1 MSSSVSATP
10 AAPAAAA
17 AAATATAAAS
27 PDYTLSARL
36 QPFGAQTVWQEFT
49 PLAKQLGAINC
60 GQGFPDWPAP
70 PFVKEALCRA
80 VHEDANQYARSAGL
94 PALCEALA
102 ARYSP
107 LLGRQ
112 LDWESEVTVGVGSS
126 ECLYACMQA
135 LLDPGD
141 EAVLISPAFDIYAAQ
156 VSMAGGSCV
165 YVPLRLAPGSGG
177 GGGDTQEWTLDMA
190 ELRAALTPRT
200 RVLLLNTPQNP
211 TGKVL
216 TRGELEAV
224 AAMLADFPRV
234 VVVSD
239 EVYENMLYDGREHV
253 RMATLP
259 GMWAR
264 TLTVSSAG
272 KTFSVTG
279 WKVGWVIGPAPLVR
293 GVIVTNQWVQF
304 SVSTPA
310 QLAIAYAFERAAAP
324 YEGHASYYSWLAAEY
339 ARKRATLC
347 AGLRAAGLPPI
358 TPQGSFFIMADTS
371 AVEVPPAYLAQR
383 SAACGARMRRD
394 WAFCKFLAHE
404 VGVIAIPTSAFYEE
418 RDKHLAEGVARFAF
432 CKGDDSLEEACRRL
446 RKLRAWL
453 KPEARAALEA
463 GGE

>member
-1 MSSSVSATP
+1 MLFARR
-10 AAPAAAA
+10 AAGRPS
-17 AAATATAAAS
+17 TARS
-27 PDYTLSARL
+27 
-36 QPFGAQTVWQEFT
+36 
-49 PLAKQLGAINC
+49 
-60 GQGFPDWPAP
+60 AP
-70 PFVKEALCRA
+70 PPPQA
-80 VHEDANQYARSAGL
+80 DANQYARSAGL
-94 PALCEALA
+94 PSLCRALA
-102 ARYSP
+102 SHYGP
-107 LLGRQ
+107 QLGRGGA
-112 LDWESEVTVGVGSS
+112 LDWETEVAVGVGSS
-126 ECLYACMQA
+126 ETLYAAMQA
-135 LLDPGD
+135 LVDAGD
-141 EAVLISPAFDIYAAQ
+141 EVLLISPAFDIYAAQ
-156 VSMAGGSCV
+156 VSMAGGAPV
-165 YVPLRLAPGSGG
+165 YVPLRQRGG
-177 GGGDTQEWTLDMA
+177 AWHLDMA